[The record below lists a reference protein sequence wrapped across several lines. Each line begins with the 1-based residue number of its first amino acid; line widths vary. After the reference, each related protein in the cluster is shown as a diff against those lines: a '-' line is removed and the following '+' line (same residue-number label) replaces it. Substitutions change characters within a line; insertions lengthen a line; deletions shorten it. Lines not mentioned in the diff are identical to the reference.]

1 FGVST
6 HPITTNYNYQKY
18 HYQPPP
24 PPPTTPPPPTE
35 AQNPSALWLLSQAS
49 VHRELNRIATGLRRT
64 DDPSVSPCLFA
75 VLPKTI
81 LGLFSAGAN
90 ASASAS
96 ASASTSAATEKAA
109 ALRAINNNNSRT
121 SDEDSDEDD
130 FWLYFLCD
138 CGFMTPE
145 STLLSLHV
153 CSPPP
158 ELPPLAAFSPLFL
171 YPSQPSPR
179 TRNNGVHSHG
189 GHSASHYS
197 HRVISPP
204 ATVYPGGY
212 QLKDLDKF
220 VEENALPMLSLLYL
234 TNEDPA
240 WIRGGI
246 RFLAERCREDLWD
259 MDASR
264 CKASRRGWSPG
275 MGVDSIDSDEDLD
288 QDQGE
293 GDMTDDVEVEDD
305 EDEDE
310 DEEEGD
316 EEAEGRLMML
326 REDDFR
332 DPYRAA
338 GKSCSSDDN
347 IVDLNRD
354 QATGISSSITATEQ
368 SSTGGAGGLV
378 LGADVL
384 CQVNFPYIEGGIL
397 WLCEAHNEMLCKG
410 MAAAKLRDFIH
421 TKGGHCIP
429 MEKSAEIQLQTRE
442 DARVFYG
449 MLDEYKCVIKL
460 KVGFE
465 WEGGVTEEDLW
476 ELCAAVHSSTVRDL
490 TIDCAGIGAGA
501 GLGKDADGSGLLT
514 FRPMLGMMCRLGFT
528 TLTVENFDGLFLSPE
543 EPLFTLR
550 GDSRRSSRSN
560 SSTNFHHHH
569 ETDTNSTS
577 GDPQFSLQDF
587 RMAPTIMALP
597 DNIQVKKLTFRHWAR
612 VPDRGAIVNLI
623 KVLPNLTELETMT
636 DSVELLC
643 ASIQEELQLQALA
656 GGDLRARSVL
666 HHHPLSHLNLL
677 EVGPIGSKV
686 ELTLS
691 KPSGPHCAIRIQETQ
706 WKSSKAPD
714 SWLLQSAIGL
724 ETLELTQCVRLWERG
739 AELQRIVGCNYSTLR
754 RVEIVCSTDQMAN
767 VWAFLRS
774 EFVRPTR
781 LPSPAAAGGERGS
794 SSSPTG
800 SPHGRRTS
808 AGSDSSIHHRHRRP
822 VHLRIYD
829 CAGHSLESSDV
840 EQQRDETIL
849 QLDHYDDSFRA
860 QLELQCRIAS
870 RLRVSQELTDLAQ
883 LAQLSRDA
891 HQAGWEFRPYEL
903 VVCLTRV
910 SAIWDLMDQLP
921 MLALT
926 VQMDNGYNRGGGQE
940 TMEEDQVPRPQDM
953 PRQLLTAFARL
964 RRVDIGR
971 VWNERFERWMQ
982 ELLVQEMLP
991 IWKNVTLPAGLPFQ
1005 GGFVFSAAESL
1016 ARTDASSMGSK
1027 GGRTTAAGVVY
1038 SLTHYH

>member
-1 FGVST
+1 
-6 HPITTNYNYQKY
+6 
-18 HYQPPP
+18 
-24 PPPTTPPPPTE
+24 
-35 AQNPSALWLLSQAS
+35 
-49 VHRELNRIATGLRRT
+49 
-64 DDPSVSPCLFA
+64 
-75 VLPKTI
+75 
-81 LGLFSAGAN
+81 
-90 ASASAS
+90 
-96 ASASTSAATEKAA
+96 
-109 ALRAINNNNSRT
+109 
-121 SDEDSDEDD
+121 
-130 FWLYFLCD
+130 
-138 CGFMTPE
+138 
-145 STLLSLHV
+145 
-153 CSPPP
+153 
-158 ELPPLAAFSPLFL
+158 
-171 YPSQPSPR
+171 
-179 TRNNGVHSHG
+179 
-189 GHSASHYS
+189 
-197 HRVISPP
+197 
-204 ATVYPGGY
+204 
-212 QLKDLDKF
+212 
-220 VEENALPMLSLLYL
+220 MLSLLYL
-234 TNEDPA
+234 VEQANEDPA
-240 WIRGGI
+240 WTDRIRGGI

-259 MDASR
+259 VYQTDVSR
-264 CKASRRGWSPG
+264 CKASRRGRSPG
-275 MGVDSIDSDEDLD
+275 MGVDGIDSDEDLD
-288 QDQGE
+288 QDQDEDG
-293 GDMTDDVEVEDD
+293 MTDDVEVEDD
-305 EDEDE
+305 NEDE

-316 EEAEGRLMML
+316 EEAEGGLMIL

-347 IVDLNRD
+347 IVDGLNFGALDLNRD
-354 QATGISSSITATEQ
+354 QATGISSNTTATEQ
-368 SSTGGAGGLV
+368 SSTRGEGGLV

-421 TKGGHCIP
+421 AKGGHCIP

-490 TIDCAGIGAGA
+490 TIDCAGIGASA
-501 GLGKDADGSGLLT
+501 GLGKDTDGSGLLT

-550 GDSRRSSRSN
+550 GDSRRSSRSS
-560 SSTNFHHHH
+560 SSTNFHHHHH

-612 VPDRGAIVNLI
+612 VPDRGVIVNLI

-656 GGDLRARSVL
+656 GGDLRARSVRN
-666 HHHPLSHLNLL
+666 HHPLSHLNLL

-691 KPSGPHCAIRIQETQ
+691 KPSGPHCAIRIQGTQ
-706 WKSSKAPD
+706 WRSSKAPD

-724 ETLELTQCVRLWERG
+724 ETLEFTQCVRLWERG

-774 EFVRPTR
+774 EFVRPTL

-794 SSSPTG
+794 SGSPTG

-808 AGSDSSIHHRHRRP
+808 AVSDSSIHHRHRRP

-883 LAQLSRDA
+883 LAQLSRDVGAIRVQA

-910 SAIWDLMDQLP
+910 SVENEAFLKAIWDLMDQLP

-926 VQMDNGYNRGGGQE
+926 VQMDNSYNRGGGQE
-940 TMEEDQVPRPQDM
+940 TMEEDQIPRPQDM

-964 RRVDIGR
+964 RRVDVGR
-971 VWNERFERWMQ
+971 VWNERFEWWMQ

-991 IWKNVTLPAGLPFQ
+991 IWKNVTLPAGLPVQ
-1005 GGFVFSAAESL
+1005 GGFVFSAAESH
-1016 ARTDASSMGSK
+1016 AWTDASSSGAGAVGSK
-1027 GGRTTAAGVVY
+1027 GGRTKAAGVVY
-1038 SLTHYH
+1038 SLTHYR